1 MIVEGPDRVRP
12 SHLRLY
18 ALLVLMVFFWA
29 MNFIVGKIALRSFP
43 PLLLSMLRTTM
54 AGALILPVYVWRR
67 SRRPLPDGHGSVRG
81 NGGSVRDVPVLLLLG
96 VLGVAANQ
104 VLFVAGLSRTSVA
117 HSSLV
122 IGLTPVLVL
131 VAAAAFGLEQLTA
144 RKFAGM
150 AIALAGILALNSSKT
165 GLASISGDLLIF
177 CSTSTFALFTV
188 GGKRV
193 STRVS
198 ALTMNTFA
206 YVGGAVA
213 LLPIGLWYWPRF
225 SFASVPAAAWATVA
239 YMAALPSVVCYL
251 IYYHALTKI
260 PASRVSA
267 FSYLQPLLASAAGA
281 LVLGERIT
289 GNILGGGLLVLAGV
303 YLTERG

>member
-18 ALLVLMVFFWA
+18 ALLTLMVFFWA
-29 MNFIVGKIALRSFP
+29 MNFIVGKIALRTFP

-54 AGALILPVYVWRR
+54 AGALILPAYLLRR
-67 SRRPLPDGHGSVRG
+67 KTQARAAFQW
-81 NGGSVRDVPVLLLLG
+81 RDVPALLFLG

-104 VLFVAGLSRTSVA
+104 VFFVAGLSRTSVA
-117 HSSLV
+117 HSSLM

-131 VAAAAFGLEQLTA
+131 LAAAAFGLERLTA
-144 RKFAGM
+144 RKLLGM
-150 AIALAGILALNSSKT
+150 VIALAGIVALNSSKT
-165 GLASISGDLLIF
+165 GTASIAGDLFIF
-177 CSTSTFALFTV
+177 GSTSTFALFTV

-225 SFASVPAAAWATVA
+225 SFASVTPAAWATVA
-239 YMAALPSVVCYL
+239 YMAALPSVLCYL

-267 FSYLQPLLASAAGA
+267 FSYLQPLLASGAGA
-281 LVLGERIT
+281 LVLGESIT
-289 GNILGGGLLVLAGV
+289 GNILGGGLLVLTGV